1 MKGEKVETKSTRRFD
16 MSVLRARMITTNN
29 YFCRDVYIFKGYI
42 CSSTMHE
49 FHMLSK
55 LSIYS
60 KEVL

>member
-1 MKGEKVETKSTRRFD
+1 
-16 MSVLRARMITTNN
+16 MSVLKAKMITTNN
-29 YFCRDVYIFKGYI
+29 YFCINHSIFKGYI
-42 CSSTMHE
+42 CSSTMLE

>member
-1 MKGEKVETKSTRRFD
+1 

-29 YFCRDVYIFKGYI
+29 YFYRDVYIFKGYI